1 MRWFS
6 KLKQVL
12 SKTSSQISSTINDI
26 VKKKKLDASDI
37 EHLEELLLMADIGV
51 ETTSEITS
59 NIKNIKFDEDHS
71 GEEIKETLA
80 GIIAESILPYQKQID
95 LKDGLNVILVC
106 GVNGN
111 GKTTTIGKLAN
122 FYTVQGKKVSIA
134 ACDTFRAAAIEQ
146 ISYWAERAGCKIVKG
161 AENSDPA
168 TVAYIAA
175 KQALESGDD
184 ILFIDTA
191 GRLHNNKNLME
202 ELAKIT
208 KVISKLEISAP
219 HHTLLVLDATTGQN
233 AFSQLNHFMEIC
245 KVTGLIVT
253 KLDGTAKGGIVI
265 GLCKKFK
272 LPVHFIAIG
281 EQMDDLKPFEAV
293 SFSKALLG

>member
-1 MRWFS
+1 MSWFG
-6 KLKQVL
+6 KLKQAL
-12 SKTSSQISSTINDI
+12 SNTSGKISSTIHDI
-26 VKKKKLDASDI
+26 LKKKKLDANDI
-37 EHLEELLLMADIGV
+37 EHLEEILLMADIGV

-59 NIKNIKFDEDHS
+59 NIKNIKFEENHS
-71 GEEIKETLA
+71 EEGVKAVLSD
-80 GIIAESILPYQKQID
+80 IISESILQYQSQIL

-111 GKTTTIGKLAN
+111 GKTTTIGKLAH
-122 FYTVQGKKVSIA
+122 FYRMQGKQISIA

-146 ISYWAERAGCKIVKG
+146 ISYWAERAGCKIVTG
-161 AENSDPA
+161 AENADPA
-168 TVAYIAA
+168 TVAYIAT
-175 KQALESGDD
+175 KQALEARDD

-208 KVISKLEISAP
+208 KVISKLEPSAP

-233 AFSQLNHFMEIC
+233 AFSQLKHFMEIC
-245 KVTGLIVT
+245 KVTGLVVT

-272 LPVHFIAIG
+272 LPVHFIGIG
-281 EQMDDLKPFEAV
+281 EKMDDLKPFDAKE
-293 SFSKALLG
+293 FSKALL